1 MAIDI
6 EASGLEPAAVQ
17 AAVLSFWYG
26 DPPDYASPRKVW
38 FKRDEAFD
46 TAVATRFSSVYAA
59 AARGDLDGMAASPL
73 GALVLVIVLD
83 QFPRNMF
90 RGQPAAFAT
99 DGKARTIADAALAR
113 GFDRDMTVVQKL
125 FLYLPFEHSED
136 LADQDRCCDLI
147 AATGDADFL
156 DYAVRHRDIVARF
169 GRFPHRNAVLG
180 RVSTPEEEAFLAQ
193 PGSSF

>member
-1 MAIDI
+1 MPIDA
-6 EASGLEPAAVQ
+6 ETSGHDPEAVQ

-26 DPPDYASPRKVW
+26 DPPDYASPRKAW
-38 FKRDEAFD
+38 FERDEAFD
-46 TAVATRFSSVYAA
+46 SAVTARFSGVHAA

-73 GALVLVIVLD
+73 GALALAIVLD

-99 DGKARTIADAALAR
+99 DGKARTVADAALAQ

-136 LADQDRCCDLI
+136 LADQERCCALF
-147 AATGDADFL
+147 AAAGNADFL
-156 DYAVRHRDIVARF
+156 DYAERHRDIIARF
-169 GRFPHRNAVLG
+169 GRFPHRNRMLG
-180 RVSTPEEEAFLAQ
+180 RANTPEEEAFLAQ